1 MNRSIV
7 FGLCRV
13 RVGGNQRAVWT
24 RTLSVTAAAGTRKAI
39 RSVLVVKKPHD
50 GRTTHA
56 AGGIIRYARLPSSF
70 SVLAR
75 GGVLM
80 RLWDRY
86 LSSPEF
92 GAPRVIV
99 ERSAVQ
105 DLAPLGIS
113 ARGRGDVRVDV
124 LEAREEAGGKG
135 ES

>member
-1 MNRSIV
+1 
-7 FGLCRV
+7 
-13 RVGGNQRAVWT
+13 
-24 RTLSVTAAAGTRKAI
+24 
-39 RSVLVVKKPHD
+39 
-50 GRTTHA
+50 
-56 AGGIIRYARLPSSF
+56 
-70 SVLAR
+70 
-75 GGVLM
+75 M

-113 ARGRGDVRVDV
+113 AGGRGDVRVDV
-124 LEAREEAGGKG
+124 LEAGEEVRGSG